1 MNLLMILTF
10 WRLKNINIDKVITK
24 EKGDLVDR
32 V

>member
-1 MNLLMILTF
+1 MILPKIPTF
-10 WRLKNINIDKVITK
+10 WRQKNINIDKVITK